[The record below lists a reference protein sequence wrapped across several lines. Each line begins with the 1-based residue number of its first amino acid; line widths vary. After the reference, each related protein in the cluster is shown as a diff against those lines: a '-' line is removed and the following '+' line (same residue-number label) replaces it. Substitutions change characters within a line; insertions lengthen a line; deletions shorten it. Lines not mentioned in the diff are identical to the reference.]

1 MSTTIIR
8 QRLRKSSVAKLEDCS
23 SRTVD
28 RKAED
33 GRLPKP
39 HYDPGST
46 IPFWYADE
54 IEAHRKRAEPSSS

>member
-1 MSTTIIR
+1 MTYSQVR
-8 QRLRKSSVAKLEDCS
+8 QRLRKGTLAKLEDCS
-23 SRTVD
+23 SRTID

-39 HYDPGST
+39 HYDPGSS

-54 IEAHRKRAEPSSS
+54 IEAHRKRSQS